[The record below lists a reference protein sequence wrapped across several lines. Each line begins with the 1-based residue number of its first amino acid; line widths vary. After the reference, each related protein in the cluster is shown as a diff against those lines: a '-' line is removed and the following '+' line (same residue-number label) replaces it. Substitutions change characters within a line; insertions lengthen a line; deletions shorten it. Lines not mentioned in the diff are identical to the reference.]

1 MAARILSRLN
11 LVSKRF
17 FTNEASVQSPLV
29 QKELAESKHAACKSE
44 DWVSSCNFLYEVV
57 RKVVTLNIGYAITN
71 FKLWVTMI
79 QPFLHI

>member
-17 FTNEASVQSPLV
+17 FANEASAESSLV

-44 DWVSSCNFLYEVV
+44 DWVLSCNFLYE
-57 RKVVTLNIGYAITN
+57 K
-71 FKLWVTMI
+71 W
-79 QPFLHI
+79 